1 MKSTYFSFV
10 FAVLI
15 IFSGCVSDQENSQVI
30 FERDVKAIQD
40 YLARN
45 PIASVKKLEDNASG
59 ISIYWTELSGSGI
72 LPAVGDSVYVD
83 YIGRLLNG
91 TVFDTSIESAAR
103 ANNIFSPNRRYA
115 PLDLRFGLGQVIP
128 GFEFALSK
136 MEKGDKATVF
146 MPSLYGYGSNPVGS
160 IPANSPLAFE
170 LEIINI
176 VKPRN

>member
-1 MKSTYFSFV
+1 MKSTYLSFV
-10 FAVLI
+10 FALLI
-15 IFSGCVSDQENSQVI
+15 IFSGCVSDQENTQII

-40 YLARN
+40 YLAQN
-45 PIASVKKLEDNASG
+45 PINAVKKLEDSATG
-59 ISIYWTELSGSGI
+59 LSIYWSEVSGSGI
-72 LPAVGDSVYVD
+72 LPAVGDSVYVN
-83 YIGRLLNG
+83 YVGKFLNG
-91 TVFDTSIESAAR
+91 TVFDTSIESVAR
-103 ANNIFSPNRRYA
+103 ANNIFSSNRRYA
-115 PLDLRFGLGQVIP
+115 PLDVRFGYGQVIP

-170 LEIINI
+170 LEIVNI